1 MIKPRNMISTLLFF
15 SLAAFIVTQG
25 GLCQCYS
32 LPSPDEGE
40 ERIFAQSACSGVS
53 NDPPNPT
60 TFAIDGEKTITKIGT
75 YHWNDATGESPGTI
89 GLKDQQ
95 GNIYGPWQATGEAGQ
110 GGVPDAYWIVH
121 LSPGVNLPAGT
132 YTIIDSDP
140 STWSYT
146 YESGECGIAAVI
158 GLKEGGE
165 KERSAPCAGEGVDYA
180 PRSPTDIYSAGPLLV
195 PGMYSIWYGKRSG
208 SQIGAPDKWNQF
220 GPAQLLGGKFYVFD
234 VSAASLAEAS
244 PRMINPMLTDPV
256 PDESVVWLKLSQEDA
271 YVVCFEGP
279 LDGGLNLAGAWKMS
293 GHQEGFNDWKADLN
307 LKSDG
312 TMEWTETE
320 GANVGAERQGTWQF
334 DGTMLSLKWISPGG
348 GQTSWTSESVTENSI
363 DSGTY
368 TVEKAPGGTW
378 SANRMMEG
386 I

>member
-1 MIKPRNMISTLLFF
+1 MIKPRNMISILLFF
-15 SLAAFIVTQG
+15 ILAAFIATQG

-60 TFAIDGEKTITKIGT
+60 TFTIDGEKTITKIGT

-95 GNIYGPWQATGEAGQ
+95 GNIYGPWQAKGEAGQ

-146 YESGECGIAAVI
+146 YESGDRGIAAVI

-165 KERSAPCAGEGVDYA
+165 KERSAPCGGEGVDYA

-208 SQIGAPDKWNQF
+208 SQIGVADKWNQF
-220 GPAQLLGGKFYVFD
+220 GPARLLGGKFYVFD
-234 VSAASLAEAS
+234 VSTASLAEAS
-244 PRMINPMLTDPV
+244 PQMINPMLTDPV

-279 LDGGLNLAGAWKMS
+279 LEGGLNLAGAWKMS

-312 TMEWTETE
+312 TMQWTETE

-334 DGTMLSLKWISPGG
+334 DGTMLTLKMDLSRRRSDLLGHLSRSRKIP
-348 GQTSWTSESVTENSI
+348 
-363 DSGTY
+363 
-368 TVEKAPGGTW
+368 
-378 SANRMMEG
+378 
-386 I
+386 

>member
-146 YESGECGIAAVI
+146 YESEDSGIAAVI

-165 KERSAPCAGEGVDYA
+165 KERSALCATEGVDYA
-180 PRSPTDIYSAGPLLV
+180 PRSPT
-195 PGMYSIWYGKRSG
+195 
-208 SQIGAPDKWNQF
+208 
-220 GPAQLLGGKFYVFD
+220 
-234 VSAASLAEAS
+234 ASS
-244 PRMINPMLTDPV
+244 PSCWRRRARR
-256 PDESVVWLKLSQEDA
+256 K
-271 YVVCFEGP
+271 
-279 LDGGLNLAGAWKMS
+279 K
-293 GHQEGFNDWKADLN
+293 
-307 LKSDG
+307 
-312 TMEWTETE
+312 
-320 GANVGAERQGTWQF
+320 
-334 DGTMLSLKWISPGG
+334 
-348 GQTSWTSESVTENSI
+348 
-363 DSGTY
+363 
-368 TVEKAPGGTW
+368 
-378 SANRMMEG
+378 
-386 I
+386 